1 MKLPQKVKIKS
12 TDSEELKK
20 VKKTLNDLLDFHYH
34 VHDTKPQLHFK
45 PRYFTRDKKALSP
58 KSKAL
63 KKELF
68 KQDQGKE
75 FSMQSDA
82 DKLIVGGGG
91 C

>member
-68 KQDQGKE
+68 KQDQGKQ
-75 FSMQSDA
+75 FSMNGVEKQM
-82 DKLIVGGGG
+82 IGGGG